1 MKLRSKGFK
10 SFVIMFFGE
19 LLVFKQGESERV
31 EIENWLIRIRSGG

>member
-10 SFVIMFFGE
+10 SFVIMFFGG
-19 LLVFKQGESERV
+19 LLVFEQGESERV